1 MDFKFERSL
10 DQIGVKILHELQ
22 MNARM
27 SFSEIGRRVG
37 LSSPAV
43 AERVKKMEDAG
54 IICGYHVKVDHKKI
68 GLPILA
74 FIFLTTQSDKYNR
87 VYAYAEKTS
96 EILQC
101 HCISGNESFML
112 RTFTSSVSQLDD
124 LIEKLSA
131 FGETKTFIV
140 LSSPI
145 NKAAFDLIGLK
156 NDSALY

>member
-54 IICGYHVKVDHKKI
+54 IICGYHIKVDHEKI
-68 GLPILA
+68 GYPIVA
-74 FIFLTTQSDKYNR
+74 FIFLTTQSEKYNK
-87 VYAYAEKTS
+87 VYKFAENTS
-96 EILQC
+96 EIFEC
-101 HCISGNESFML
+101 HCISGSESFIL
-112 RTFTSSVSQLDD
+112 RTFSSSVSQLDD
-124 LIEKLSA
+124 LVEKLSE
-131 FGETKTFIV
+131 FGEAKIA
-140 LSSPI
+140 P
-145 NKAAFDLIGLK
+145 
-156 NDSALY
+156 